1 MTTSM
6 TTADVTTEVEA
17 LAFMFQLCQ
26 TSPRQ
31 VTGVMFFL
39 ILRCRLL
46 QLLPNQKSPI
56 LCPQLSDVTN
66 AVISQSPASSLS
78 AIFISHKRS
87 HLPVTTNFIFISH
100 LYQSRTQS
108 SPSSHHQLQKPPTL
122 SYDSVS
128 NFSVILI
135 LKLYQCYIPQM
146 LRRFIVVLCF

>member
-17 LAFMFQLCQ
+17 LVFMFRLCQ
-26 TSPRQ
+26 TAPRQ
-31 VTGVMFFL
+31 FTGVMFFL

-56 LCPQLSDVTN
+56 ICPQLSDVTN
-66 AVISQSPASSLS
+66 AVISQSPTSSLS
-78 AIFISHKRS
+78 VTNAVISQ
-87 HLPVTTNFIFISH
+87 
-100 LYQSRTQS
+100 QSPPTS
-108 SPSSHHQLQKPPTL
+108 EATSSH
-122 SYDSVS
+122 DSVS
-128 NFSVILI
+128 NFTVILI